1 MSESASLRLDHL
13 GIAVQDLAAA
23 QTKWRPLLGAEP
35 SAPELVPSNRVWVT
49 FLDVGGTHIELL
61 QPSEPDSP
69 VAKFLAS
76 RGEGMHHI
84 AFHVPSVDRALQELE
99 RRGERV
105 VDHAA
110 RPGARGRR
118 VGFAHPAAFG
128 GVLVEFVEGP

>member
-1 MSESASLRLDHL
+1 MEIDHL
-13 GIAVQDLAAA
+13 GIAVKDLATATA
-23 QTKWRPLLGAEP
+23 KWRPLLGGAP
-35 SAPELVPSNRVWVT
+35 SAPELVPSNKVWVT
-49 FLDVGGTHIELL
+49 FLEAGGTHFELL

-69 VAKFLAS
+69 IARFLAQ

-84 AFHVPSVDRALQELE
+84 AFHVASVNGALADLE

-110 RPGARGRR
+110 RPGARGRK
-118 VGFAHPAAFG
+118 VGFAHPSAFG